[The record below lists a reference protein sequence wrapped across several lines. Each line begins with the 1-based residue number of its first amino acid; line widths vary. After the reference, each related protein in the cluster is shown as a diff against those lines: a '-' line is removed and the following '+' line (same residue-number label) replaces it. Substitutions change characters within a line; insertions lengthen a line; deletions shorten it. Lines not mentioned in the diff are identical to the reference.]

1 MKKSEAV
8 KKVNGLFVYEY
19 DKVQYK
25 AADYWRIL
33 DVNAEKDEGDC
44 EDYAL
49 TVAWLLADQS
59 RWNFLKMLFTKK
71 FRICFVN
78 VTIDGVVGGHAV
90 LEHDGQIVDNWKR
103 KWVKQ
108 STYEKDYKKYNWTFV
123 KYYSPLTVVIKLIQG
138 KFWKK

>member
-1 MKKSEAV
+1 MDKKKAV
-8 KKVNGLFVYEY
+8 EVVNNLFVYEY
-19 DKVQYK
+19 DKVQYN
-25 AADYWRIL
+25 ASDYWRIL

-49 TVAWLLADQS
+49 TVAWLLAEQS

-78 VTIDGVVGGHAV
+78 VTVDGVVGGHAV
-90 LEHDGQIVDNWKR
+90 LEHDGKIVDNWKR
-103 KWVKQ
+103 KWTAR
-108 STYEKDYKKYNWTFV
+108 STYEKDYKKYQWTFV
-123 KYYSPLTVVIKLIQG
+123 RYYKPLTVVIKLIQG

>member
-1 MKKSEAV
+1 MDKKKAV
-8 KKVNGLFVYEY
+8 DVVNNLFVYEY
-19 DKVQYK
+19 DKVQYN
-25 AADYWRIL
+25 ASDYWRIL
-33 DVNAEKDEGDC
+33 DVTAEKDEGDC

-78 VTIDGVVGGHAV
+78 VTVDDVVGGHAV
-90 LEHDGQIVDNWKR
+90 LEYDGKIVDNWKR
-103 KWVKQ
+103 KWTTR
-108 STYEKDYKKYNWTFV
+108 STYEKDYKKYHWTFV
-123 KYYSPLTVVIKLIQG
+123 RYYTPLRVVIKLIQG